1 MGSLW
6 LLVKRYLKPYWH
18 FVLAVFALVVGQ
30 AAANLYLPT
39 LNADIINNGIAKG
52 DTAYIMQV
60 GWKMIGVTFL
70 SVLAAVLA
78 SYLAA
83 RAAMSF
89 GKDLRM
95 AVFYKV
101 QSFSRAELNKFG
113 APTLITR
120 STNDVQQIQQTTI
133 MALTLMLMAPIM
145 AVGGAVMAVR
155 QDVVLSYSL
164 FIVIPVMLAVVG
176 YLMYKGIPLFEQMQI
191 KIDNINQVLR
201 EKIMGIRVI
210 RAFVRES
217 TEAARFDKANRD
229 LAENALRVNRLMA
242 FGMPALTFIM
252 NVAIIAI
259 VWFGAQRVDSGAMPI
274 GNLTAFMTYVMQIL
288 FSVMMAM
295 AMFIMLPRAAAA
307 AERVVEVLETEP
319 SISDPPKPVRLE
331 AVAGFVEFRDVEFK
345 YSFGAEPVLK
355 GITFS
360 AGPGT
365 VTGIVGST
373 GSGKSTMV
381 SLIPRLLDA
390 TAGCVCID
398 GVDVREFSQEDLR
411 SLVGFVPQKA
421 FLFSGTV
428 ADNLRFGNPFATDE
442 ELWEALQVAQAKDFV
457 EAMPDGLYSWIEQGG
472 VNLSGG
478 QRQRLAIARA
488 LVKKAPIYV
497 FDESFSALDFR
508 TDARLRLALREYL
521 RNATVFIVSQRIS
534 TVMNANQIVVLNDDG
549 TVAGIG
555 SHRELM
561 ETCDVYRDIVY
572 SQLSKEE
579 IA

>member
-39 LNADIINNGIAKG
+39 LNADIINNGIARG